1 MDGFFGHEDGRYMEN
16 TWRIPSGKLS
26 HNYGK
31 SPCCVG
37 KSTIS
42 MGKLF
47 NSYFDITRGY
57 KADGEDEE
65 TGNPW

>member
-1 MDGFFGHEDGRYMEN
+1 MDGFFGHGDGRYMEN

-42 MGKLF
+42 MA
-47 NSYFDITRGY
+47 SYSIAILT
-57 KADGEDEE
+57 
-65 TGNPW
+65 